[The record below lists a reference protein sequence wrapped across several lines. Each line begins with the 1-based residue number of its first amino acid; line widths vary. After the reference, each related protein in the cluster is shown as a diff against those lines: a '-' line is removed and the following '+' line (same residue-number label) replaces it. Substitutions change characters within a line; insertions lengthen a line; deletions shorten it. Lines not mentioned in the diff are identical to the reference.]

1 MDTFSLLPETVLAQY
16 DLGEIH
22 AVDPQPGGGIDRSFV
37 VTAARGRYF
46 FKQRSP
52 AYTAEMVSC
61 DHALI
66 RFLTGHAF
74 PTPAPVPARSGATWI
89 ECEGRLYE
97 AYTYVKGATSFTPGD
112 PRQMAS
118 LGRTVARYHRLVAGY
133 RPPRPKL
140 PPWRDLAGFLNLG
153 PTIASQIATL
163 LAHGRIGAPE
173 VWSVREAV
181 RQLGQQAEQVKRETD
196 LVFLTVH
203 GAMEPGN
210 VLFDAASEVTAWVD
224 WADSAHFVRAYD
236 VAYALLKFAGRR
248 LDAIL
253 PGQVG
258 PALDWPGV
266 ERFALAYRQEIKL
279 TAPEC
284 ALLPWLMLACRVV
297 DALWID
303 ESLPIDHRRELG
315 LAQELQAWLAQ
326 NTASLREVFS

>member
-1 MDTFSLLPETVLAQY
+1 MDTLSLLPEAVIAQY

-22 AVDPQPGGGIDRSFV
+22 AVDPQPGGGIDRSFI
-37 VTAARGRYF
+37 VTAARGRHF
-46 FKQRSP
+46 FKRRSP

-66 RFLTGHAF
+66 RFLTAHAF
-74 PTPAPVPARSGATWI
+74 PTPALVPTRSGATWI
-89 ECEGRLYE
+89 EWEGRLYE
-97 AYTYVKGATSFTPGD
+97 AYAYVEAATSFAPGD
-112 PRQMAS
+112 LRQMAS
-118 LGRTVARYHRLVAGY
+118 LGSTVARYHRLVAGY

-140 PPWRDLAGFLNLG
+140 PPWRDLPGFLNPG
-153 PTIASQIATL
+153 PTIAPQIATL
-163 LAHGRIGAPE
+163 LARGRIGAPE
-173 VWSVREAV
+173 VRFVREAV
-181 RQLGQQAEQVKRETD
+181 RQLAQQAERVKAETG

-203 GAMEPGN
+203 GALEPGN
-210 VLFDAASEVTAWVD
+210 VLFDAAGEVAAWVD

-236 VAYALLKFAGRR
+236 VAHALLKFAGRR
-248 LDAIL
+248 PDAIL

-266 ERFALAYRQEIKL
+266 ERFALAYRQQIKL

-303 ESLPIDHRRELG
+303 ETLPIDYRRELG
-315 LAQELQAWLAQ
+315 LAQELQAWLAH
-326 NTASLREVFS
+326 NAASLREVFS

>member
-1 MDTFSLLPETVLAQY
+1 MDTLLLLPEAVIAQY

-22 AVDPQPGGGIDRSFV
+22 TVEPQTGGGIDRSFV
-37 VTAARGRYF
+37 MTTTSGRYF

-66 RFLTGHAF
+66 RFLTAHAF
-74 PTPAPVPARSGATWI
+74 STPVPARSGATWI
-89 ECEGRLYE
+89 EWEGCLYE
-97 AYTYVKGATSFTPGD
+97 AYVYVEGTTGFAPGD

-118 LGRTVARYHRLVAGY
+118 LGRAVARYHRLVAGY

-140 PPWRDLAGFLNLG
+140 PPWRDLPGFLNPG
-153 PTIASQIATL
+153 PTIAPQLATL
-163 LAHGRIGAPE
+163 LARGRIGVSE
-173 VWSVREAV
+173 VRFVREAV
-181 RQLGQQAEQVKRETD
+181 RQLAQQAERVRGEKD

-203 GAMEPGN
+203 GALEPGN
-210 VLFDAASEVTAWVD
+210 VLFDVAGEVAAWVD
-224 WADSAHFVRAYD
+224 WADSAHFVRVYD
-236 VAYALLKFAGRR
+236 VAHALLKFAGRGP
-248 LDAIL
+248 DAIL

-258 PALDWPGV
+258 PALDWRGV
-266 ERFALAYRQEIKL
+266 ERFALAYRQGIKL

-303 ESLPIDHRRELG
+303 ESLPIDYRRELG